1 MKYYVFN
8 DEVYIKAD
16 ELIDFASKEN
26 NNKIEVKGRVY
37 TSPVC
42 CKDCKYW
49 VKDFSSIEEH
59 EIFSYLKET
68 CVRSGICKEIPMSA
82 DDFCSRGEKR

>member
-1 MKYYVFN
+1 MKYYVFD
-8 DEVYIKAD
+8 DEVYIKAE

-26 NNKIEVKGRVY
+26 NNKIEIKGRVY
-37 TSPVC
+37 ASPVC

-49 VKDFSSIEEH
+49 HRDSATELNFCLVFDNGQGRQVILAREE
-59 EIFSYLKET
+59 
-68 CVRSGICKEIPMSA
+68 

>member
-1 MKYYVFN
+1 MRIEKI
-8 DEVYIKAD
+8 YI
-16 ELIDFASKEN
+16 LSNGTPKEEYN
-26 NNKIEVKGRVY
+26 IPNVIR
-37 TSPVC
+37 

-68 CVRSGICKEIPMSA
+68 CIRSGICKEIPMSA
-82 DDFCSRGEKR
+82 DDFCSRGEKRNE